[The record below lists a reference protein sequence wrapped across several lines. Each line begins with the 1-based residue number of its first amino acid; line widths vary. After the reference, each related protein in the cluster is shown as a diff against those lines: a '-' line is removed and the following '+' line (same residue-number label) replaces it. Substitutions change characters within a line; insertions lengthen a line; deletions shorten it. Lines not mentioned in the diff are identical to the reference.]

1 MRTLLRI
8 SLRALNASFMIVAT
22 MPALAQQPNVVLI
35 MVDDMAYHELGVTG
49 QNDRAANGMAAI
61 ETPNIDELA
70 QQGLMLTE
78 FYATPICGSTR
89 GSLLTGYHNGHSS
102 IDRNGGNQGGNP
114 LRDVDKTFAQTLK
127 AAGYTTGAF
136 GKWGVGG
143 FDQTLTGGGVDN
155 INTAAI
161 THPDATPASKGFD
174 EFYGY
179 LNQLHAHNYYV
190 NFLWEHDTDN
200 SGDIGGMQIAPTST
214 ADYSHDLIAN
224 RSLQFI
230 ADHADESGQNP
241 FLLYLPYTIPHGDF
255 NPPND
260 AIRQTYVDAGYS
272 SAQADYAAMM
282 KRMDNSVGHMIDRL
296 KDPDGNGDQ
305 SDSVYDNTL
314 ILFASDNGGTAQNSL
329 FNGGGNLRGQ
339 KGSVYEG
346 GIKSPFIAHWNGT
359 IAPGQVDNDTISG
372 LDDLYATLS
381 DLAGADHD
389 VGLDGTSIAGLF
401 TGQAREKRDIFIFEG
416 NGTAWSIRM
425 GNWKMVNGTELYNL
439 MNDPSESSNV
449 AGANPAIAN
458 LMHQIALDEG
468 VLSDIGSGA
477 VQTTHIVQYKTW
489 LPQGGSQDWQT
500 ASNWAGGSEFNSRG
514 TAANNFNTAPANNWV
529 ATVDNTTAA
538 ELEAVVDD
546 DSSLLALDVRGSS
559 APMKIRVAPG
569 AALMARNGAVI
580 GSGATLENDGGTLH
594 TLRSIRVEEG
604 GTLAGNGE
612 ITTSYDTSGTSFRL
626 KADLVNTGI
635 VDIFPSN
642 GGVTQVELIANGGF
656 EMGTQSDGNA
666 NYKFVELNAWGS
678 DGDEAA
684 LDAAVANNARTG
696 GYRGLIASR
705 VDSPHNLLQNTGHVI
720 SSGDEL
726 ALSFWHRAFSGWD
739 EGVDDVVARVFY
751 LDDSQQRQ
759 VLQTIVVSPSSA
771 WASQVITLNPISDP
785 NAAGRE
791 LWIEIDAASGDAVTS
806 NEFASLD
813 DVSLTVTVAAP
824 PRPAI
829 MAVAGD
835 YIQTDAGRLLVDLMG
850 GGGNP
855 GVDFDRLD
863 VSGDATLG
871 GVLEVRLDGGYQ
883 PAAGTVF
890 TVVEAGQR
898 TGGFDSVELPALAGG
913 LTFSVD
919 YSATA
924 VTLTV
929 AGVLG
934 DYNQNGVVDL
944 ADYTVWRDA
953 LGQTGEGLVADGDF
967 SGIVDMGDYQVWKD
981 NFGVTASNANLLTA
995 PIPEPATAVL
1005 LIMHGGLVLVPSKY
1019 CRAATLSA
1027 TRLGHD
1033 K

>member
-1 MRTLLRI
+1 
-8 SLRALNASFMIVAT
+8 
-22 MPALAQQPNVVLI
+22 MPALADQPNVVLI

-49 QNDRAANGMAAI
+49 QNDRAASGMAAI
-61 ETPNIDELA
+61 ETPNIDALA

-89 GSLLTGYHNGHSS
+89 GSLLTGFHNGHSS

-200 SGDIGGMQIAPTST
+200 SGDTGGMQIAPTST

-224 RSLQFI
+224 KSLQFI
-230 ADHADESGQNP
+230 ADHADESAQNP
-241 FLLYLPYTIPHGDF
+241 FLLYLPYTIPHGNF

-260 AIRQTYVDAGYS
+260 SIRQGYLAAGYS

-282 KRMDNSVGHMIDRL
+282 KRMDNSVGDMIDRL
-296 KDPDGNGDQ
+296 KDPDGNGDE

-359 IAPGQVDNDTISG
+359 ITPGQVDHDTISG

-381 DLAGADHD
+381 ELASADRD

-425 GNWKMVNGTELYNL
+425 GDWKMVNGTELYDL
-439 MNDPSESSNV
+439 ANDPSESSNV
-449 AGANPAIAN
+449 AGANPAIAT

-468 VLSDIGSGA
+468 VLSDIGAGA
-477 VQTTHIVQYKTW
+477 VQTTHIVQYKSW
-489 LPQGGSQDWQT
+489 QPQGGSQNWQ
-500 ASNWAGGSEFNSRG
+500 AAANWTGGSEFNTRG
-514 TAANNFNTAPANNWV
+514 TAANNFDTAPADNWI
-529 ATVDNTTAA
+529 ATVNNTTGAA
-538 ELEAVVDD
+538 LEAVVDE
-546 DSSLLALDVRGSS
+546 DSSLLALEVHGSS
-559 APMKIRVAPG
+559 AAMKIRVAPG
-569 AALMARNGAVI
+569 ASLMARNGAVI

-612 ITTSYDTSGTSFRL
+612 IATSYDTTGTPFQL
-626 KADLVNTGI
+626 KADLINTGV

-656 EMGTQSDGNA
+656 EMGTQIDGSA
-666 NYKFVELNAWGS
+666 NYKFVELDAWSS

-684 LDAAVANNARTG
+684 LDAAVANNARSG

-705 VDSPHNLLQNTGHVI
+705 LNDPHNLLQNTGHVI

-739 EGVDDVVARVFY
+739 EGVDDLVAQVFY
-751 LDDSQQRQ
+751 LDDNEQQQ

-771 WASQVITLNPISDP
+771 WASQAMTLNPISDP

-791 LWIEIDAASGDAVTS
+791 LWIEIDAASGNAVTS

-813 DVSLTVTVAAP
+813 DVSLTIAAAAP

-829 MAVAGD
+829 LAVAGD
-835 YIQTDAGRLLVDLMG
+835 YVQDDAGRLQVDLMG

-855 GVDFDRLD
+855 GVDFDQLD
-863 VSGDATLG
+863 VTGNAILG

-883 PAAGTVF
+883 PSAGTVF
-890 TVVEAGQR
+890 SVVEAGQR
-898 TGGFDSVELPALAGG
+898 IGEFNSIDLPALAGG
-913 LTFSVD
+913 LTLSVE
-919 YSATA
+919 YSTNA
-924 VTLTV
+924 VALTV
-929 AGVLG
+929 DGVLG
-934 DYNQNGVVDL
+934 DYNKNGVVDL

-953 LGQTGEGLVADGDF
+953 LGQTGDGLVADGDF
-967 SGIVDMGDYQVWKD
+967 SGTVDIGDYQVWKD
-981 NFGVTASNANLLTA
+981 NFGATTSNPNLLSA
-995 PIPEPATAVL
+995 PIPEPAAAVL
-1005 LIMHGGLVLVPSKY
+1005 LIMQGGWVLVTSKY
-1019 CRAATLSA
+1019 FRATPLAAT
-1027 TRLGHD
+1027 RRVHGE
-1033 K
+1033 